1 MLRRHFCYFVFGFV
15 LLAFTPARG
24 EMSISA
30 NASLDTFNYDL
41 DNIHLKLE
49 KLDASW
55 QLSPFGEGRLFVEK
69 MRAKRLIVTVGD
81 GSKGAKDQGLPERI
95 KPPFPIK
102 IQQAEVAEVV
112 IISGGESHILSNV
125 KFNLEADTK
134 SIKLNS
140 LRAATPWGEATTTIQ
155 MGTAKPFPLTGMVAL
170 KKTDSNTPY
179 DVKVQLSGDLK
190 SLRFDGAGTLAK
202 QNGQL
207 AILQSNQ
214 EGVAPAASFIAN
226 GQLGLAD
233 DYPLSANIK
242 ISELRPERIGHYP
255 AAKLNFDVDAQGKLL
270 PRLEASL
277 QFVAL
282 DSQWQGHAIKSAG
295 KMLIEGAITEST
307 KVLGAKILGTKI
319 LGTKIQGT
327 KVQSTI
333 IRNIDFQ
340 ASIANNNIKASG
352 SLGQSDSRLEWQADL
367 ADLRKFGEEYS
378 GNANA
383 NGTLT
388 GSFENLSLQF
398 KLQAQDLSLPGA
410 IKAEKLEGQ
419 AAVMTDDNGKVEGE
433 FKASNLQYGKHTLA
447 DGSLTLQGTRA
458 NHQLKIV
465 AQGKE
470 FKFES
475 ALQGGLTGTNDWLGV
490 LQNLTFD
497 GNARIKLTAPALLML
512 NTKVA
517 TLEKASLQLTKGSM
531 FIDLLKISSD
541 GFASKG
547 NADQIA
553 LEDLPSG
560 LLSLPSTLQGN
571 PVFSGKWDINAA
583 DSLNGNFSFWR
594 EAGDFTMTTADG
606 TTKPLGLQKVKLE
619 AELSNNHVTVKAK
632 LNGQNVGS
640 LDANLTTIFTKID
653 SGYALL
659 ANAPLTL
666 DGKAQL
672 HTLAWLP
679 LPSSLMDASFD
690 GALNISVAANGTLSA
705 PNLSGNVNGKNLQ
718 FSLPTEGVNFSN
730 GILDASFENDQ
741 LLIKK
746 ASWQGGEGY
755 LTATGSL
762 LLNKGKPVIDLDWTA
777 EKFTAISRAD
787 RLLTLNGAG
796 KTTLANDMLTISG
809 SFTVVKGL
817 VELAD
822 EDTPAL
828 GDDVVILG
836 QTEYIPE
843 SALRVLL
850 NGLHIDLGKEFIL
863 RGRGLDA
870 ELTGAVTLT
879 GLTQY
884 RPHTEGV
891 IQVKK
896 GTYMAYGQVLTIERG
911 VINFNGTVDNPGVN
925 IRAMRNSKPVN
936 AGIEI
941 TGTAFLPVTKLVSD
955 PNVPDSEK
963 LSWLVLGHGM
973 DQTTKNDYGLLSLAA
988 GVLLSQGQ
996 SVPLQTQ
1003 LARAAGLDEFSF
1015 AGGDATNASVV
1026 FGKRLSSR
1034 LYLSYQ
1040 KSISGLLDVARLTFN
1055 MTSRWSLRA
1064 EAGTESAVDVL
1075 YTFSFK

>member
-1 MLRRHFCYFVFGFV
+1 MLRRHFVYFLFGFV

-30 NASLDTFNYDL
+30 NASLDTFNYEL

-49 KLDASW
+49 KLDARW
-55 QLSPFGEGRLFVEK
+55 QFSPFGEGRLLVEK
-69 MRAKRLIVTVGD
+69 MRANRLIVTIGD
-81 GSKGAKDQGLPERI
+81 SSKNAKDKGLPERI

-125 KFNLEADTK
+125 KFDLEADAK

-140 LRAATPWGEATTTIQ
+140 LRAATPWGEAATTLQ
-155 MGTAKPFPLTGMVAL
+155 MSTAKPFPLTGRVVL
-170 KKTDSNTPY
+170 KKADGNTPY

-190 SLRFDGAGTLAK
+190 TLHFDSAGALAK
-202 QNGQL
+202 QNGLL

-214 EGVAPAASFIAN
+214 EGVAPVASFIAN
-226 GQLGLAD
+226 GQLGLVD

-242 ISELRPERIGHYP
+242 INELQPERLGNYP
-255 AAKLNFDVDAQGKLL
+255 AAKLNFDVNAQGKLL
-270 PRLEASL
+270 PKLQTSL

-282 DSQWQGHAIKSAG
+282 DSQWQGQVIQSAG
-295 KMLIEGAITEST
+295 KMLIEGAE
-307 KVLGAKILGTKI
+307 
-319 LGTKIQGT
+319 IQGT
-327 KVQSTI
+327 KVLDTKVQGTKVQGTI

-340 ASIANNNIKASG
+340 ASIADNNIKANG
-352 SLGQSDSRLEWQADL
+352 SLGQPDSRLEWQADL
-367 ADLRKFGEEYS
+367 ADLSKFGAEYS
-378 GNANA
+378 GNAKA

-388 GSFENLSLQF
+388 GSFENLALQF
-398 KLQAQDLSLPGA
+398 KLLAQNLSLPGGF
-410 IKAEKLEGQ
+410 KADKLEGQ
-419 AAVMTDDNGKVEGE
+419 AVVMSDENGKVEGE
-433 FKASNLQYGKHTLA
+433 FKASNLQYGQHTLA
-447 DGSLTLQGTRA
+447 DGSMTLQGTRA
-458 NHQLKIV
+458 NHQLKMT
-465 AQGKE
+465 AQGQE

-475 ALQGGLTGTNDWLGV
+475 MLQGGLTGTNDWLGV
-490 LQNLTFD
+490 LQHLTFN
-497 GNARIKLTAPALLML
+497 GNALIKLTAPAPLILS
-512 NTKVA
+512 TKGA
-517 TLEKASLQLTKGSM
+517 TLEKASLQLTKGRV
-531 FIDLLKISSD
+531 FIDLLKIGSD

-547 NADQIA
+547 HADQIA
-553 LEDLPSG
+553 LEDLPAG
-560 LLSLPSTLQGN
+560 LFSLPSTLQGN
-571 PVFSGKWDINAA
+571 PIFSGKWDISAS
-583 DSLNGNFSFWR
+583 DSLNGNLSFWR
-594 EAGDFTMTTADG
+594 ESGDFTMTAADG
-606 TTKPLGLQKVKLE
+606 TTKPLGLQEVKLD
-619 AELSNNHVTVKAK
+619 AELLNNHATVKAK
-632 LNGQNVGS
+632 LNGQNVGN
-640 LDANLTTIFTKID
+640 LDANLTTTFTKVD

-659 ANAPLTL
+659 ASAPLTL
-666 DGKAQL
+666 DGTALL

-690 GALNISVAANGTLSA
+690 GALNISVAANGTLGA

-718 FSLPTEGVNFSN
+718 FSLPTEGVNFSH
-730 GILDASFENDQ
+730 GILEASFENDQ

-746 ASWQGGEGY
+746 ASWQGGEGH
-755 LTATGSL
+755 LNATGSL
-762 LLNKGKPVIDLDWTA
+762 LLNKGKPAIDLDWTA

-836 QTEYIPE
+836 QTEYVPE
-843 SALRVLL
+843 SALRILL

-870 ELTGAVTLT
+870 ELTGALTLT

-891 IQVKK
+891 IQVRK

-955 PNVPDSEK
+955 PNVTDSEK

-1026 FGKRLSSR
+1026 FGKRLTSR

>member
-1 MLRRHFCYFVFGFV
+1 
-15 LLAFTPARG
+15 
-24 EMSISA
+24 
-30 NASLDTFNYDL
+30 
-41 DNIHLKLE
+41 
-49 KLDASW
+49 
-55 QLSPFGEGRLFVEK
+55 
-69 MRAKRLIVTVGD
+69 
-81 GSKGAKDQGLPERI
+81 
-95 KPPFPIK
+95 
-102 IQQAEVAEVV
+102 
-112 IISGGESHILSNV
+112 
-125 KFNLEADTK
+125 
-134 SIKLNS
+134 
-140 LRAATPWGEATTTIQ
+140 
-155 MGTAKPFPLTGMVAL
+155 
-170 KKTDSNTPY
+170 
-179 DVKVQLSGDLK
+179 
-190 SLRFDGAGTLAK
+190 
-202 QNGQL
+202 
-207 AILQSNQ
+207 
-214 EGVAPAASFIAN
+214 AN
-226 GQLGLAD
+226 GQLGLVD

-242 ISELRPERIGHYP
+242 INELQPERLGNYP
-255 AAKLNFDVDAQGKLL
+255 AAKLNFDVNAQGKLL
-270 PRLEASL
+270 PKLQTSL

-282 DSQWQGHAIKSAG
+282 DSQWQGQAIQSAG
-295 KMLIEGAITEST
+295 KMLIEGAE
-307 KVLGAKILGTKI
+307 
-319 LGTKIQGT
+319 IQGT
-327 KVQSTI
+327 KVLDTKVQGTKVQGTI

-340 ASIANNNIKASG
+340 ASIANNNIKANG

-367 ADLRKFGEEYS
+367 AELAKFGAEYS
-378 GNANA
+378 GKANA

-388 GSFENLSLQF
+388 GSFENLALQF
-398 KLQAQDLSLPGA
+398 KLLAQNLSLPGGF
-410 IKAEKLEGQ
+410 KAEKLEGQ
-419 AAVMTDDNGKVEGE
+419 AAVMSDENGKVEGE
-433 FKASNLQYGKHTLA
+433 FKARNLQYGKHTLA
-447 DGSLTLQGTRA
+447 DGSMTLQGTRA
-458 NHQLKIV
+458 NHQLKMT

-475 ALQGGLTGTNDWLGV
+475 ALQGGLTETNNWQGV

-497 GNARIKLTAPALLML
+497 GNARIKLTAPAPLML
-512 NTKVA
+512 NTKGA
-517 TLEKASLQLTKGSM
+517 TLEKASLQLAKGRV
-531 FIDLLKISSD
+531 FIDLLKIGTD

-547 NADQIA
+547 HADQIA

-571 PVFSGKWDINAA
+571 PIFSGKWDINAA
-583 DSLNGNFSFWR
+583 DSLNGNLSFWR
-594 EAGDFTMTTADG
+594 ETGDFTMTAADG
-606 TTKPLGLQKVKLE
+606 TTKPLGLQEVKLE
-619 AELSNNHVTVKAK
+619 AELSNNHATIKAN
-632 LNGQNVGS
+632 LNGQNVGN
-640 LDANLTTIFTKID
+640 LDANLTTTFTKVN

-659 ANAPLTL
+659 ASAPLTL
-666 DGKAQL
+666 DGKAKL

-690 GALNISVAANGTLSA
+690 GALNMSVAANGTLGA

-718 FSLPTEGVNFSN
+718 FSLPTEGVSFSN
-730 GILDASFENDQ
+730 GILEASFENDQ

-746 ASWQGGEGY
+746 ASWQGGEGH
-755 LTATGSL
+755 LSATGSL
-762 LLNKGKPVIDLDWTA
+762 LLNKGKPAINLDWTA

-817 VELAD
+817 AELAD
-822 EDTPAL
+822 EGTPAL
-828 GDDVVILG
+828 GDDVIILG
-836 QTEYIPE
+836 QAEYVPE
-843 SALRVLL
+843 SALRILL

-941 TGTAFLPVTKLVSD
+941 TGTAFLPITKLVSD
-955 PNVPDSEK
+955 PSVADSEK

-1026 FGKRLSSR
+1026 FGKRLTSR

-1040 KSISGLLDVARLTFN
+1040 KSIRGLLDVARLTFN